1 MKFIDLFC
9 GIGGFHLALKKFNF
23 ECVFACDKDKECR
36 YVYEKNF
43 NIKVHDDILNI
54 NEKDIPDHDILTAGF
69 PCQSMSKAGKR
80 LGLDDSRGKMFDE
93 IIRIA
98 KYKKPKLMI
107 LENVKNIKTIDNCK
121 IYNYIYE
128 SLNNIG
134 YNVGDY
140 ELNPYNFGI
149 PQNRERIY
157 FICVLKNIK
166 INFNEIKF
174 NNDYKKVNIFE
185 KEPNKEFYINNEI
198 KNIINIWND
207 ILKQFI
213 DERISY
219 PINIDYF
226 NIKNINSFPKWKQD
240 HINKNKSLH
249 KKYKLIWDNWLK
261 NNDKFLNKKIYRKL
275 ELQIGNKIDNNFNIW
290 DYYIQLRPSGI
301 RIKKTN
307 YFPTLVAISQIPI
320 YGKEKRYLTCRECA
334 NLQSFPDNYILHENN
349 KITYKQIGNSVNVF
363 VITEIMKKFI
373 NFL

>member
-9 GIGGFHLALKKFNF
+9 GIGGFHSALKKFNF

-80 LGLDDSRGKMFDE
+80 LGLDDPRGKMFDE

-134 YNVGDY
+134 YNVSDY

-185 KEPNKEFYINNEI
+185 KEPDKEFYINNEI

-249 KKYKLIWDNWLK
+249 KKYNLIWDNWLK